1 MTRAK
6 DFHHDAWW
14 DHDRPSGILH
24 LARDLAGEARVR
36 SRSLNERGAKVTRL
50 LEQLRLAGADKA
62 ACNELSDLFTEH
74 ELDAGDL
81 SAYVA
86 GEVLL
91 RAHPERLWA
100 DIIGSFD
107 GWPEDCRE
115 PLPRT

>member
-1 MTRAK
+1 M
-6 DFHHDAWW
+6 
-14 DHDRPSGILH
+14 
-24 LARDLAGEARVR
+24 VR
-36 SRSLNERGAKVTRL
+36 GSPWSENLGA
-50 LEQLRLAGADKA
+50 EQA

-100 DIIGSFD
+100 DIVGSFD
-107 GWPEDCRE
+107 GWPDNWKG
-115 PLPRT
+115 PRSRP